1 MVKFSKDRTPEEDG
15 FAEFNKYFTFVRNL
29 GAGGFGKVVLAEDLL
44 THEQYAVKVNHQTHF
59 LNLTSKVFS

>member
-1 MVKFSKDRTPEEDG
+1 MPRFSKDKTPEEDG
-15 FAEFNKYFTFVRNL
+15 FTHFKEYFKFLKNL